1 MRNLADKLCPEIADS
16 ETCGGDGTITAT
28 IDTSK
33 TNTATAQFYLYGIKQ
48 SEQIRL
54 CRNGLLLCRLSA
66 ATACGQGVDI
76 LAL

>member
-33 TNTATAQFYLYGIKQ
+33 TNTATAQFYLYGINSQ
-48 SEQIRL
+48 NRFDFVETDYCYADSRL
-54 CRNGLLLCRLSA
+54 HCLWAGGRH
-66 ATACGQGVDI
+66 